1 MPPPH
6 RAPGLLPALLL
17 LASAVQAAPR
27 GLPDEIIVTA
37 TRYPTPAL
45 EFAGNTARVD
55 AARLELLNAS
65 HIHEVGTQV
74 PGVWLSRGSGQEHL
88 TAIRSPVLTGPGSC
102 GSFLVLED
110 GIPIRPVGFCNVN
123 ELFELPSE
131 QARAIEVIRGPG
143 TALYGSNAVHG
154 TLNVLLP
161 VPGASGIE
169 LSGESG
175 PNRFLRGKFL
185 VNAPGAGG
193 TGFVGGLLFDH
204 DGGFRA
210 ESDYRQTKG
219 FLKYA
224 TDLDTGRLELGFSG
238 NVLDQETAGFILGED
253 SYKDEAV
260 RLTNPNPESYRDA
273 NAQRLN
279 ARWQPATNTPDSG
292 WDVIGFLR
300 RSEMDFLQHFLLGQ
314 PTEKNGQGSGGVT
327 LLRYLTLGDA
337 RVTAGFDVEIA
348 NGWLEENQTN
358 PDVGTPLR
366 PQGVHYDYDAWQWL
380 ASPYAQAEYPL
391 TDRLTLTG
399 GLRLEW
405 LRYDYDT
412 HAPAG
417 TLGLFTRPADRS
429 DSFTNLAPNI
439 GLNYRPGEHTAV
451 YATLTRGFRAPQA
464 AELYRLQAGQDV
476 AGLDAE
482 SIDSLEVGWRWQ
494 SPHLQVETAAFA
506 MRKQDYILQDSNRY
520 NVSNGESE
528 HLGIELGVDLTSDQG
543 FYASLAATWARQT
556 YAFSQVI
563 TGGETITD
571 GNDIDT
577 APRTLGSLRLGWS
590 GDILLA
596 EAEWVH
602 QGRYYLTAQEAQ
614 DYPGH
619 DLLNLRASWAVT
631 PNWTTT
637 LRMNNVT
644 DERYADRADF
654 AFGDYRYFPGRDRE
668 LFFEIAGRSYAGADQ
683 VVQSCRLA
691 ATWKSAA
698 MTRRSYWVP
707 APRRSS
713 SSAASMDTPCR

>member
-1 MPPPH
+1 MQPPA
-6 RAPGLLPALLL
+6 RRALLL
-17 LASAVQAAPR
+17 LGPALLAGSPAIPAAPR
-27 GLPDEIIVTA
+27 NLPDEIIVTA

-55 AARLELLNAS
+55 ADRIDLLNAS
-65 HIHEVGTQV
+65 HIYELGTQV
-74 PGVWLSRGSGQEHL
+74 PGVWFSRGSGQEHL

-102 GSFLVLED
+102 GSFLILED
-110 GIPIRPVGFCNVN
+110 GIAIRPAGFCNVN

-131 QARAIEVIRGPG
+131 QATALEVIRGPG

-154 TLNVLLP
+154 TVNVLLP
-161 VPGASGIE
+161 EPGAAGIAV
-169 LSGESG
+169 SGESG
-175 PNRFLRGKFL
+175 PNHFIRGKLL
-185 VNAPGAGG
+185 VSAPGEDAG

-210 ESDYRQTKG
+210 ESGYRQAKG
-219 FLKYA
+219 FLKHA
-224 TDLDTGRLELGFSG
+224 TDLEAGRLELGFSG
-238 NVLDQETAGFILGED
+238 NVLDQETAGFILGKD
-253 SYKDEAV
+253 SYKDEAI

-273 NAQRLN
+273 NAQRLS
-279 ARWQPATNTPDSG
+279 ARWQPAANTADKG

-314 PTEKNGQGSGGVT
+314 PTEKNGQASGGVT
-327 LLRYLTLGDA
+327 LLHYFNAGNA
-337 RVTAGFDVEIA
+337 RVTAGFDVEVA
-348 NGWLEENQTN
+348 NGWLEENQAN
-358 PDVGTPLR
+358 PDVGTPVR
-366 PQGVHYDYDAWQWL
+366 PQGMHYDYDAWQWL

-405 LRYDYDT
+405 LRYDYDN
-412 HAPAG
+412 HLPAG
-417 TLGLFTRPADRS
+417 TFGLFTRPADRS

-476 AGLDAE
+476 ADLDAE
-482 SIDSLEVGWRWQ
+482 SIDSLELGWRWQ
-494 SPHLQVETAAFA
+494 SPHLQVEAAGFA
-506 MRKQDYILQDSNRY
+506 MRKKDYILQDSNRY
-520 NVSNGESE
+520 NVSSGESE
-528 HLGIELGVDLTSDQG
+528 HLGVELGVDLTSDPG
-543 FYASLAATWARQT
+543 FYASLAATWAKQT

-577 APRTLGSLRLGWS
+577 APRTLGSLRLGWT
-590 GDILLA
+590 GDFLLA

-602 QGRYYLTAQEAQ
+602 QGEYYLTAQEAQ
-614 DYPGH
+614 EYPGH

-637 LRMNNVT
+637 VRMNNVT

-668 LFFEIAGRSYAGADQ
+668 LFFEIAWQR
-683 VVQSCRLA
+683 
-691 ATWKSAA
+691 
-698 MTRRSYWVP
+698 
-707 APRRSS
+707 
-713 SSAASMDTPCR
+713 